1 MSTIN
6 FGQPSR
12 RLSPCS
18 SGSSRSLVACVAW
31 CCDERPRCP
40 SQHTTMHAL
49 ALTLSTD
56 SICFGGVEH
65 DCDRYGLDQQPPAP
79 SACLDFF
86 GWRATRLVCLLVPT
100 WQPVLHYQ
108 EGYDFYDSV
117 PSSISILC
125 HCSLAHT
132 APSLSALLRTSNS
145 NRTAFFA
152 PTASLDLLLFAFA
165 CTCFDDST
173 SSVT

>member
-117 PSSISILC
+117 PSQSPFSVTV
-125 HCSLAHT
+125 HSLTLHPRSLRSF
-132 APSLSALLRTSNS
+132 AP
-145 NRTAFFA
+145 RTATVPHSSLPLRHWIYSCSPSPA
-152 PTASLDLLLFAFA
+152 LVSTTAHLL
-165 CTCFDDST
+165 
-173 SSVT
+173 